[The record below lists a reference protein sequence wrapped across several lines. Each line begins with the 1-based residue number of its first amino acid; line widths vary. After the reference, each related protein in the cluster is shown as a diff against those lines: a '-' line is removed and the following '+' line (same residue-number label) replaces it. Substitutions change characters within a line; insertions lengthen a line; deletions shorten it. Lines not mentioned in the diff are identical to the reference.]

1 MVYRAEESIRHNDD
15 VAGPN
20 VDEALIK
27 ELLRFLECDVD
38 QLLSVNRLGRFNAEN
53 IAQRRFRPLKVRF
66 KTNEA
71 RDQVLNNLSKL
82 RHAPKEL
89 NTLSIRQDLNYEQRQ
104 ELNKKIEEAKALS
117 QGLEN
122 SIFRVRGSL
131 GNYHLVQ
138 FNFRNRNF
146 LPQGTTPVSRP

>member
-1 MVYRAEESIRHNDD
+1 M
-15 VAGPN
+15 
-20 VDEALIK
+20 
-27 ELLRFLECDVD
+27 
-38 QLLSVNRLGRFNAEN
+38 
-53 IAQRRFRPLKVRF
+53 
-66 KTNEA
+66 
-71 RDQVLNNLSKL
+71 NNLSKL

-89 NTLSIRQDLNYEQRQ
+89 NTLSIREDLNYEQRQ

-122 SIFRVRGSL
+122 SIFRVRDSP
-131 GNYHLVQ
+131 GNYRLVQ